1 MSINSII
8 QNLMIRNS
16 SMKYSFESASD
27 TWLLQVAE
35 KNNRSWRQQRRQ
47 LEIHVL
53 PYWGKRPISKIRR
66 SDVHEL
72 LDKLG
77 GTVLPNRIL
86 ALLKTIFNYAC
97 SRDWIEV
104 SPAVGISKPRR
115 EIPRC
120 RVLEMDEIGRVFS
133 ASLIVGYPF
142 GSFVQGLILTGQRRS
157 EVAAMTWNEVDLAI
171 RVWRQSSEN
180 KSRRAHIVPLSPMM
194 SRLLVC
200 APCRGNFVFTN
211 DGITHVSAYSKGK
224 RKIENIL
231 PSIGGAIQD
240 WRFHDLRRSVA
251 THMVRLG
258 VSEAVVKRMLNHS
271 PGNVLT
277 QTYILHSY
285 QPELQ
290 QAYDK
295 WELELARVIIP
306 DIQLGEI
313 VDGDSNSD

>member
-1 MSINSII
+1 MKFLTKSII
-8 QNLMIRNS
+8 CNLNSRRCNKIR
-16 SMKYSFESASD
+16 SFKNAAD

-35 KNNRSWRQQRRQ
+35 KNNKSWWQQRRQ

-72 LDKLG
+72 LDNLDG
-77 GTVLPNRIL
+77 SVLPNRIL
-86 ALLKTIFNYAC
+86 ALLKTIFHYAC

-104 SPAVGISKPRR
+104 SPAVGVSKPRR

-120 RVLEMDEIGRVFS
+120 RVLEMEEIGRVFS
-133 ASLIVGYPF
+133 ASLIIGYPF
-142 GSFVQGLILTGQRRS
+142 GCFVQGLILTGQRRS
-157 EVAAMTWNEVDLAI
+157 EVAAMKWNEVDLAI

-194 SRLLVC
+194 LQLLVD
-200 APCRGNFVFTN
+200 APRRGDFVFSN
-211 DGITHVSAYSKGK
+211 DGATHVSAYSKGK
-224 RKIENIL
+224 RKIENLL

-258 VSEAVVKRMLNHS
+258 VSETVVKRMLNHS

-290 QAYDK
+290 KAYDK
-295 WELELARVIIP
+295 WESELALVVRQRAVY
-306 DIQLGEI
+306 
-313 VDGDSNSD
+313 